1 MLRQIIPTIFLFI
14 TSQLKHGKSSIGI
27 TYIRELL
34 FYYAFFCNGKT
45 RFMHVNKLQKQL
57 L

>member
-14 TSQLKHGKSSIGI
+14 ASQLKHGKSSIGI
-27 TYIRELL
+27 SYIRELL
-34 FYYAFFCNGKT
+34 FYYAFFCNGQT
-45 RFMHVNKLQKQL
+45 RFTHVNKLQKQL

>member
-14 TSQLKHGKSSIGI
+14 ASQLKHGKSSIGI
-27 TYIRELL
+27 SYIRELL
-34 FYYAFFCNGKT
+34 FYYAFFCNGQK
-45 RFMHVNKLQKQL
+45 RFTHVNKLQKQL

>member
-14 TSQLKHGKSSIGI
+14 ASQLKHGKSSIGI

-34 FYYAFFCNGKT
+34 FYYVFFCNGQT
-45 RFMHVNKLQKQL
+45 RFMHANNLQKQL